1 MSDVAPIATGTPV
14 GSGPLRSKQP
24 AAPQPRTINLGA
36 LNAYQQATDKVL
48 REAEEAVVALT
59 ENESKRAA
67 LYAKDTDQLATKYGI
82 QR

>member
-14 GSGPLRSKQP
+14 GSGPLRNKQP

-36 LNAYQQATDKVL
+36 LNAYQQATDKAL
-48 REAEEAVVALT
+48 REAEDAVVTLAET
-59 ENESKRAA
+59 EAKRDA
-67 LYAKDTDQLATKYGI
+67 LYAKDSKQLAVKYGI